1 MQRKTST
8 VNYLLRTGE
17 LIGVRLDGVLLVNKA
32 SVEAYRDKLPGIEAE
47 REATKQRVAERR
59 QLEKELQEKREQLD
73 REYRERIS
81 TLKNGKG

>member
-8 VNYLLRTGE
+8 INYLLRTGE

-47 REATKQRVAERR
+47 REATKQRIAERR
-59 QLEKELQEKREQLD
+59 RLEEELQEKRMQLEQT
-73 REYRERIS
+73 YKQRIIS
-81 TLKNGKG
+81 LKNGKG